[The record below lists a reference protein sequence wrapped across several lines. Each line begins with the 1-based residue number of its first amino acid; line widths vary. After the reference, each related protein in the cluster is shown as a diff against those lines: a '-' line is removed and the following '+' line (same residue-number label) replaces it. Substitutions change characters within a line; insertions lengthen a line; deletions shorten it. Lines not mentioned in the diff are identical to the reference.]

1 MIFSIRLIIT
11 LPCTTVY
18 HKRMKYDST
27 AYWLTSHKTTR
38 DTTRAGVNLYLQN
51 GIISCRLNKM
61 LIPSFHISIFARIRF
76 YVLRHTKLVDYNFVR
91 FRTKAYY
98 GLPIVTKAYQCNDIC
113 LTSLK
118 ERAPPRLLITK
129 VMNYLGVVK
138 IRFCKLVIIITK
150 KHKSAY
156 DVLVRLS
163 KYMEKSVRWHDTGSY
178 V

>member
-1 MIFSIRLIIT
+1 MT
-11 LPCTTVY
+11 
-18 HKRMKYDST
+18 
-27 AYWLTSHKTTR
+27 
-38 DTTRAGVNLYLQN
+38 
-51 GIISCRLNKM
+51 
-61 LIPSFHISIFARIRF
+61 F
-76 YVLRHTKLVDYNFVR
+76 YVLRHTNFSCLTFYDFKPIFMIFDK
-91 FRTKAYY
+91 FRTIPCYE
-98 GLPIVTKAYQCNDIC
+98 LPITTKAYQCNDIC

-163 KYMEKSVRWHDTGSY
+163 KYMEKSVR
-178 V
+178 

>member
-1 MIFSIRLIIT
+1 MLFLCFYKPLFSTPFRNNIASSIRLIMIFFHV
-11 LPCTTVY
+11 LWYTT
-18 HKRMKYDST
+18 KEWST
-27 AYWLTSHKTTR
+27 MAYCSNTNWLTSHKKTR

-118 ERAPPRLLITK
+118 ERAPPRLK
-129 VMNYLGVVK
+129 
-138 IRFCKLVIIITK
+138 
-150 KHKSAY
+150 
-156 DVLVRLS
+156 
-163 KYMEKSVRWHDTGSY
+163 
-178 V
+178 